1 MMLVLPTA
9 TYRATAFLRAA
20 AAADVEVVVASEEA
34 PTLSGRMV
42 GRTLTLDLTN
52 LEESAETALAF
63 AAQWPIDAVIGV
75 DEASVLPAAHVAA
88 RLGVAR
94 NPLSAVA
101 ATRDKR
107 QLRAALT
114 AAGVPQP
121 AWMETRWLGEAAAAG
136 VAAAAVGLPCVVK
149 PVDLTA
155 SRGVIRADSEAEL
168 STAMERVDKLL
179 RRPELCGA
187 AADRPLLVERF
198 VPGAEIAVEGLLSEG
213 ELAVLAIFDKP
224 DPLTGPYFEETL
236 YVAPSRQP
244 EGLLA
249 EAVTVTSE
257 AVTALGLR
265 DGPIHAELRLSAAG
279 AVFLEVAARSIGGRC
294 SSAIRIRDGEAE
306 MSLEELIIR
315 HACGMHLTA
324 PRLAPG
330 GAGVLMLPVPA
341 AGVLRRISGVEE
353 AQRVPGVTA
362 VELTIPPGE
371 AVEPLPEG
379 DRYLGFVTA
388 RGTNAA
394 EVETALRRAWTFLD
408 VIVDSN
414 TSEVPV

>member
-1 MMLVLPTA
+1 MLVLPTA

-20 AAADVEVVVASEEA
+20 AAAGVEVVVASEEA

-42 GRTLTLDLTN
+42 GRTLTLN
-52 LEESAETALAF
+52 LADPEESAEKALAF

-75 DEASVLPAAHVAA
+75 DEASVLPAAHVAT

-107 QLRAALT
+107 QLRAGLT

-121 AWMETRWLGEAAAAG
+121 AWMEMRWLREAAAADL
-136 VAAAAVGLPCVVK
+136 AAASVGLPCVVK
-149 PVDLTA
+149 PVDLSA
-155 SRGVIRADSEAEL
+155 SRGVIRADTVADL
-168 STAMERVDKLL
+168 ATAMERVDRLL
-179 RRPELCGA
+179 CRPELCGST
-187 AADRPLLVERF
+187 ADRPLLIEAF
-198 VPGAEIAVEGLLSEG
+198 VPGAEIALEGLLSDG

-224 DPLTGPYFEETL
+224 DPLNGPHFDETL
-236 YVAPSRQP
+236 YVTPSRQH

-249 EAVTVTSE
+249 EAVTVTR
-257 AVTALGLR
+257 AALTALGLR
-265 DGPIHAELRLSAAG
+265 DGPIHAELRLSPAG

-294 SSAIRIRDGEAE
+294 SSAIRIRDGEAD

-315 HACGMHLTA
+315 HACGMQLTA

-341 AGVLRRISGVEE
+341 AGVLRRISGL
-353 AQRVPGVTA
+353 ANAGRVPGVEA
-362 VELTIPPGE
+362 VELTIPLGH
-371 AVEPLPEG
+371 AMEPLPEG

-388 RGTNAA
+388 RGANAA
-394 EVETALRRAWTFLD
+394 EVETALRRAWACLD
-408 VIVDSN
+408 VIVDAEAG
-414 TSEVPV
+414 EVPV